1 MPTYGPRAAAR
12 RAEPTGDTDPRYGE
26 GDPVKRLL
34 LAAVLVAMTLSLS
47 GTAVLAASPSGNGTT
62 THRFSATYFDPVFG
76 AMVVC
81 KGIHQD
87 GPRWPGDATSGGRD
101 VFKCRSSSGPFE
113 GVEPGQVVDLP
124 PGFWCSDS
132 FGATFGICVPNT
144 KPYRVRI
151 SGDGRSY
158 HAIVY
163 YF

>member
-1 MPTYGPRAAAR
+1 
-12 RAEPTGDTDPRYGE
+12 
-26 GDPVKRLL
+26 VKRLQL
-34 LAAVLVAMTLSLS
+34 VAVLVAMTLSLS

-62 THRFSATYFDPVFG
+62 THRFSSTYVDPVFG

-101 VFKCRSSSGPFE
+101 VFKCRSTSGPFE
-113 GVEPGQVVDLP
+113 NVERGQLVELP
-124 PGFWCSDS
+124 EGFWFSDY
-132 FGATFGICVPNT
+132 FAENGLLVINT
-144 KPYRVRI
+144 KPYRARI